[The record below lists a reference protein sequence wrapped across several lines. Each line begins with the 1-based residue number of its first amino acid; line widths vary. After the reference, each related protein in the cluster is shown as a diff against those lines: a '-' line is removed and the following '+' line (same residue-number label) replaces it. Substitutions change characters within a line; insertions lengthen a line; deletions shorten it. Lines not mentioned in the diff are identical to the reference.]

1 LSALA
6 DPLVVV
12 DRLRVRY
19 GSRVALDDLSFEVRP
34 GQVTALLGPNGAG
47 KTTTFSVLSTL
58 QRAEAGQAWIAG
70 KRVDREP
77 AAVRRLLGVVPQ
89 ALAVYPTLTARENLL
104 FFAHVLG
111 LPRAKAREAVSRNL
125 EQAGLAERANDLVSS
140 FSGGMRRRL
149 NIACGVLHA
158 PRVLLLDEPTVG
170 VDPQSRERIFETVR
184 AQAEAGAAV
193 VYSTHYMEE
202 AERLCDQVVLMDHG
216 HVVASGTPAELTRE
230 VRRDLV
236 LEVVTNSPLS
246 ADWHAELAGVS
257 AHPVPADAPP
267 DVTSGLA
274 VRVQVTDLA
283 AAAQALER
291 ASRLG
296 GEVIRFEVHQPGLEE
311 LFFARTGRALRD

>member
-1 LSALA
+1 LSASA
-6 DPLVVV
+6 EPLVVV

-19 GSRVALDDLSFEVRP
+19 GSRVALDDLCFEVRP

-47 KTTTFSVLSTL
+47 KTTTFSVLATL

-89 ALAVYPTLTARENLL
+89 ALAVYPTFTARENLL
-104 FFAHVLG
+104 FFARVLG
-111 LPRAKAREAVSRNL
+111 LRGAKAREAVSVSL
-125 EQAGLAERANDLVSS
+125 EQAGLSERADDLVSG

-184 AQAEAGAAV
+184 AQADAGAAV

-236 LEVVTNSPLS
+236 LELVTGSPLS
-246 ADWHAELAGVS
+246 ADWHAGLEGVS
-257 AHPVPADAPP
+257 THHARAGGPSVAAP
-267 DVTSGLA
+267 GLA
-274 VRVQVTDLA
+274 VHVQVTDLA
-283 AAAQALER
+283 AAARAIER
-291 ASRLG
+291 ATRLC